1 MTSMTNITSMTSTP
15 NANPS
20 TVFIIEDDPLMAECI
35 SRAASRT
42 LVSSKNNSSANSPT
56 IKIFSDAI
64 SAINALSDYLPDL
77 IILDILLNGPDGFTF
92 LNEIISYTDTA
103 KIPVIIVTS
112 LNLSSENL
120 IHYGV
125 RTVLN
130 KEAMTPADIQKAVR
144 AALQSTE
151 AYDVALEQP
160 NSLIESSAHAR

>member
-1 MTSMTNITSMTSTP
+1 MTNITSMTGTS
-15 NANPS
+15 NPS
-20 TVFIIEDDPLMAECI
+20 TIFIIEDDPLMAECI
-35 SRAASRT
+35 SRAASKT

-56 IKIFSDAI
+56 IKIFPDAI

-120 IHYGV
+120 THYDV

-130 KEAMTPADIQKAVR
+130 KETMTPADIQKAVH
-144 AALQSTE
+144 AALQSIE
-151 AYDVALEQP
+151 AHDVTSEQP
-160 NSLIESSAHAR
+160 NSLIESPAHAR

>member
-1 MTSMTNITSMTSTP
+1 MTNITSMTGTS
-15 NANPS
+15 NPS
-20 TVFIIEDDPLMAECI
+20 TIFIIEDDPLMAECI

-64 SAINALSDYLPDL
+64 SAINALSGRLPDL

-120 IHYGV
+120 TYYSV
-125 RTVLN
+125 CTVLN
-130 KEAMTPADIQKAVR
+130 KETMTPADIQKAVH
-144 AALQSTE
+144 AALQSIE
-151 AYDVALEQP
+151 AHDVTSEQP
-160 NSLIESSAHAR
+160 NSLIESPAHAR

>member
-1 MTSMTNITSMTSTP
+1 MTNKTNITGTS
-15 NANPS
+15 NPS
-20 TVFIIEDDPLMAECI
+20 TIFIIEDDPLMAECI
-35 SRAASRT
+35 SRAASKT
-42 LVSSKNNSSANSPT
+42 LIFFKNNSSTNSPT

-64 SAINALSDYLPDL
+64 SAINALSGRLPDL

-120 IHYGV
+120 THYSV

-130 KEAMTPADIQKAVR
+130 KETMTPANIQKAVR

-151 AYDVALEQP
+151 THDAALKQP
-160 NSLIESSAHAR
+160 NSLIESPAHAR

>member
-1 MTSMTNITSMTSTP
+1 MTSMTNKASMTSTP

-20 TVFIIEDDPLMAECI
+20 TIFIIEDDPLMAECI

-92 LNEIISYTDTA
+92 LNEIISYSDTA

-120 IHYGV
+120 THYGV

-130 KEAMTPADIQKAVR
+130 KETMTPADIQKTVH

-151 AYDVALEQP
+151 THDAALEQP
-160 NSLIESSAHAR
+160 NPLIESSAHAR

>member
-1 MTSMTNITSMTSTP
+1 MTSMTSTL

-35 SRAASRT
+35 SRAASKI
-42 LVSSKNNSSANSPT
+42 LVSSKNNSPATPPT
-56 IKIFSDAI
+56 IKTFPDAI
-64 SAINALSDYLPDL
+64 SAIDALSDYLPDL
-77 IILDILLNGPDGFTF
+77 IVLDILLTGPDGFTF

-120 IHYGV
+120 THYGV

-130 KEAMTPADIQKAVR
+130 KETMTPADIQKAVHV
-144 AALQSTE
+144 ALQSTE

-160 NSLIESSAHAR
+160 NSLIESPAYAR

>member
-1 MTSMTNITSMTSTP
+1 MTSTL
-15 NANPS
+15 NTNSS

-35 SRAASRT
+35 SRAASKT
-42 LVSSKNNSSANSPT
+42 LIFSKNNSSANPPT
-56 IKIFSDAI
+56 IKTFPDAI
-64 SAINALSDYLPDL
+64 SAIGALSENLPRL
-77 IILDILLNGPDGFTF
+77 IILDILLSGPDGFTF

-120 IHYGV
+120 THYGV

-144 AALQSTE
+144 AALQSAE

-160 NSLIESSAHAR
+160 NSLIESPAHAR